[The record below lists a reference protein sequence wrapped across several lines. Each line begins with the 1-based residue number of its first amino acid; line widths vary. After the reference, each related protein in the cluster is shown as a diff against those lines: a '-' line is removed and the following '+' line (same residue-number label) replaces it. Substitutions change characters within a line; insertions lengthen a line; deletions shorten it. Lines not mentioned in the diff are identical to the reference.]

1 MTMRRRLVV
10 GNWKMH
16 GLCAQSAALARGVR
30 DGARALAHAQ
40 GMRAAEIV
48 LCPPF
53 TQLTNVHRLLV
64 DASGDA
70 RSPSN
75 ETTLAPGQVG
85 LGAQDCH
92 VGSFGAYTGDVSAAM
107 LADVGATHVI
117 LGHSERRLGHGEID
131 SLVRDKAASAMEA
144 GLTPIICLGETQKE
158 REAGQATARVSSQ
171 IMRSVPDGFAGVI
184 AYEPIWAIGTGAA
197 ATLDDIA
204 AIAAPIRTALRER
217 LGPAGDDVRLLYGGS
232 VTPKE
237 APGILGLGAVD
248 GVLVGG
254 ASLQIEKFLAIA
266 EAAGQA

>member
-30 DGARALAHAQ
+30 EGARALAHAQ
-40 GMRAAEIV
+40 GSRAAEIV

-53 TQLTNVHRLLV
+53 TQLSNVHRLLV
-64 DASGDA
+64 DHTEQAVEPAGEGASG
-70 RSPSN
+70 
-75 ETTLAPGQVG
+75 QVR

-107 LADVGATHVI
+107 LADTGASHVI

-158 REAGQATARVSSQ
+158 RDSGQATARVSSQ
-171 IMRSVPDGFAGVI
+171 IMRSVPDGFSGVI

-197 ATLDDIA
+197 ATLDDIV
-204 AIAAPIRTALRER
+204 AIAAPIRSALREH
-217 LGPAGDDVRLLYGGS
+217 LGPAGDGVRLLYGGS

-237 APGILGLGAVD
+237 APGILALDAID